1 MKAYDEL
8 CDDEYRY
15 VLNRAEEIKIKA
27 GYKEFEILLDALG
40 AEYLLEELVYA
51 LTDDEL
57 LENML
62 YIARMQ
68 DVDVE

>member
-1 MKAYDEL
+1 MKP
-8 CDDEYRY
+8 
-15 VLNRAEEIKIKA
+15 
-27 GYKEFEILLDALG
+27 GYKEFQILLDVLG

-51 LTDDEL
+51 LTNDEL

-62 YIARMQ
+62 YIARME

>member
-1 MKAYDEL
+1 MK
-8 CDDEYRY
+8 
-15 VLNRAEEIKIKA
+15 K
-27 GYKEFEILLDALG
+27 GYKEFEILLDDLG

-62 YIARMQ
+62 SIARVH
-68 DVDVE
+68 DVDVETDTD